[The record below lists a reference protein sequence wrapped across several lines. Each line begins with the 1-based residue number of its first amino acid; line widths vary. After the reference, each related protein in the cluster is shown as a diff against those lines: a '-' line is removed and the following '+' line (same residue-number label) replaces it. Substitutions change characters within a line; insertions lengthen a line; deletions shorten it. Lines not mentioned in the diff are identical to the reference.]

1 MGKSLTRNPTATVGG
16 ARKWPRVGGL
26 IFQNHMLKI
35 QNTFKYNAAYKT
47 FVSFKSASP
56 TGRPIIVADM
66 MQRLEW
72 KPISSIVITVAD

>member
-1 MGKSLTRNPTATVGG
+1 MAKGWRPPFSKSHIEN
-16 ARKWPRVGGL
+16 
-26 IFQNHMLKI
+26 QNMFT
-35 QNTFKYNAAYKT
+35 NNDAYKT
-47 FVSFKSASP
+47 FVSCKSAFP